1 MQIDFVSIELN
12 GLVQFL
18 PPSISV
24 ASVLFVFVEKQQW
37 EHSDQTA
44 DGQTARPSAVD
55 HEAGLKN
62 RLLKGGYISVVS
74 HEPLKSCPPR
84 SMLHC

>member
-1 MQIDFVSIELN
+1 MQIDFVSIELS
-12 GLVQFL
+12 GLVQSL

-44 DGQTARPSAVD
+44 DGQTDRSSAVD

-62 RLLKGGYISVVS
+62 
-74 HEPLKSCPPR
+74 
-84 SMLHC
+84 